1 MMCATLFQLRQFL
14 FPLYLFAARLSIP
27 QKTTRYSAEKRV
39 FVKKKRDLFTLAVL
53 FSVREPASPFLFY
66 SSSPFSM
73 AVISSTRRWCL
84 PPSNSAVSQWV
95 AIILARSTPTT
106 RAPMVR
112 ILLLL

>member
-27 QKTTRYSAEKRV
+27 QKNDQVLRGKACFCE
-39 FVKKKRDLFTLAVL
+39 KKRDLFTLAML
-53 FSVREPASPFLFY
+53 CSVREPASPFLFY